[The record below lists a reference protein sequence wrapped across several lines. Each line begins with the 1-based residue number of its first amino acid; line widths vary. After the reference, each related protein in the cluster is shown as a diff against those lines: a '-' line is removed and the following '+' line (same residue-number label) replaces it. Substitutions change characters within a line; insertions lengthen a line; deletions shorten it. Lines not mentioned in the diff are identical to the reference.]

1 MSIGRAWGA
10 VVKSD
15 VDARG
20 LDLEQDVVGLE
31 VEGGELNDAGG
42 DCNFLQRLTDVWFW
56 IKVNGFCELH
66 GGISN

>member
-1 MSIGRAWGA
+1 MSIGRARGA

-31 VEGGELNDAGG
+31 IKRGELNDAGD
-42 DCNFLQRLTDVWFW
+42 DCNFLQRLTDMRLRV
-56 IKVNGFCELH
+56 KVDGFGELH
-66 GGISN
+66 RFEF

>member
-1 MSIGRAWGA
+1 MSIGRARGA
-10 VVKSD
+10 VIKSD

-31 VEGGELNDAGG
+31 VEGGELNDAGD

-56 IKVNGFCELH
+56 IKVNSFCELH